1 MQPEIVFEE
10 TAIDKDGVA
19 QFEPA
24 KEKTHISVVIFRVI
38 MAIFAIYVHSG
49 A

>member
-24 KEKTHISVVIFRVI
+24 KEKTHIAVIIFRII
-38 MAIFAIYVHSG
+38 MAMFAIYIYSG